1 MRLDFT
7 SDLTTLTS
15 TLAATLYNDIR
26 SARHNNR
33 KWFPV
38 LTGNAPCRTS
48 SATPRQAQIHSIA
61 RSQAGSG
68 STAAAAPPHTPMAHT
83 HVHIYTHTHTHTYT
97 HSGYAS
103 AAASGCVTAS
113 KRCVIFFYIYFM
125 ILFLFFFFAFACYN
139 FYSTLPSDF
148 AVAAASHPLR
158 VL

>member
-7 SDLTTLTS
+7 SDLTTTTL

-33 KWFPV
+33 KLFPV

-68 STAAAAPPHTPMAHT
+68 STAAAPPHTPMAHT
-83 HVHIYTHTHTHTYT
+83 HVHT
-97 HSGYAS
+97 HSHSQDMPLLLLPVASLPAS
-103 AAASGCVTAS
+103 AASF
-113 KRCVIFFYIYFM
+113 FFYIYFM
-125 ILFLFFFFAFACYN
+125 ILFLFFFFFCFCLLQLLFNFA
-139 FYSTLPSDF
+139 L
-148 AVAAASHPLR
+148 
-158 VL
+158 

>member
-7 SDLTTLTS
+7 SDLTTTTL

-33 KWFPV
+33 KLFPV

-68 STAAAAPPHTPMAHT
+68 STAATANLLIRPWLT
-83 HVHIYTHTHTHTYT
+83 HMCTHTHSHTYT

-125 ILFLFFFFAFACYN
+125 ILFLFFFLLLLASTFIQLCPL
-139 FYSTLPSDF
+139 TLP
-148 AVAAASHPLR
+148 
-158 VL
+158 